1 MKIIITNKFKALA
14 IAIITIGILS
24 GCQTNPNKQLLA
36 TDKSQVQLRSIQT
49 RAFDTSDKA
58 MVLRSVISTLQDLGF
73 VLDNADL
80 VLGSVSGTKF
90 GKHEY
95 VAYQLKI
102 TVTVRKRGPKQV
114 LVRANAQYNIQEVN
128 DPKPYQDFFTSLE
141 KSLFLTANNIDS

>member
-14 IAIITIGILS
+14 IAIITIGVLS

-90 GKHEY
+90 SKHEY
-95 VAYQLKI
+95 IAYPLKM
-102 TVTVRKRGPKQV
+102 TVTVRKRGQKQV

-141 KSLFLTANNIDS
+141 KSLFLTANNVD